1 MKHNG
6 TGALILRYTRGCK
19 GFFVVTF
26 LLLVGDM
33 ASHLL
38 PPFFQQVFTDNI
50 ITRKNPEW
58 FGPLMFFYILLF
70 CRYNLSADCPLIAE
84 TAVIR
89 AALVRNENTYV

>member
-6 TGALILRYTRGCK
+6 TGALILRYTRGCE

-58 FGPLMFFYILLF
+58 FGPMMFFYIMLF
-70 CRYNLSADCPLIAE
+70 VLELAGLKGREKLPQYDIRS
-84 TAVIR
+84 VICY
-89 AALVRNENTYV
+89 EGK